1 MSGPQPLTSD
11 DLQAKLDSFDSIPLF
26 MRSLPDDHPVENS
39 TLAALQSLAHEG
51 TPDEIAENFKEQGN
65 DYFKG
70 KRYRDAIGFYTQGI
84 DAKPDN
90 SSLLEALLCNRAAC
104 NLALKNY
111 GSVLRDCSK
120 ALSLNPKSL
129 KAYYRSAMALV
140 ALDRLEEAI
149 DCCTRCLE
157 FDKDNKGV
165 LGVLEHA
172 AKSKATKDKVDL
184 ERKEKLRQELL
195 AKAKLDNAF
204 KERNI
209 FVLPKADG
217 SQNPYVP
224 RFDPEDFS
232 GNTLIFPVF
241 FLYPQYATSDVIPG
255 YVEDTPFFTHLE
267 IMFNPAPEWD
277 TKRQY
282 KAENLVVY
290 AITRRKRLLK
300 VGKKMSLRNVF
311 NASKGKE
318 GDPPDGLELKDNC
331 LTFVVLPKGEV
342 DIKWVW
348 RKRLDWMLRKWMY
361 SLELR
366 MLIRNLVSLGP
377 LKMSVNHKILRTA
390 NAPPTPPD
398 EMEISVAQ
406 AIIDLENNVPD
417 LKTDLRPLQISAARE
432 VDVRGGKKA
441 IVIFVPV
448 PQLKAFHKV
457 QQRLTRELEKKFSDR
472 HVVFVAQ
479 RRMLRKP
486 TRNSRVQ
493 QKRPRSRTLTN
504 VHEKILEDLVFPTEI
519 VGKRTRVA
527 VDGSK
532 LLKVFLD
539 SKDANV
545 LEYKLDSFS
554 SVYRRLTGKDV
565 VFEFPVV
572 VQE

>member
-1 MSGPQPLTSD
+1 MAGPQPLTSD

-26 MRSLPDDHPVENS
+26 MRSLPDEDPAENNS
-39 TLAALQSLAHEG
+39 LAALQSLVHEG

-70 KRYRDAIGFYTQGI
+70 KRFRDAIGFYTQGI

-90 SSLLEALLCNRAAC
+90 PSLLEALLCNRAAC
-104 NLALKNY
+104 NLELKNY

-120 ALSLNPKSL
+120 ALSLNPKSS
-129 KAYYRSAMALV
+129 KAYYRSALALI
-140 ALDRLEEAI
+140 ALERLSEAI
-149 DCCTRCLE
+149 DCCTRCLDY
-157 FDKDNKGV
+157 DKDNKGV
-165 LGVLEHA
+165 QSVLER
-172 AKSKATKDKVDL
+172 ATKLKEANDKK
-184 ERKEKLRQELL
+184 EFERQEKIRKEKLSQ
-195 AKAKLDNAF
+195 AKLNNAF
-204 KERNI
+204 KERHI
-209 FVLPKADG
+209 FVLPKPDG

-224 RFDPEDFS
+224 HFDPEDPS
-232 GNTLIFPVF
+232 GDSLIFPVF
-241 FLYPQYATSDVIPG
+241 FLYPQYATSDVIPE
-255 YVEDTPFFTHLE
+255 YVEDTPFSAHLKN
-267 IMFNPAPEWD
+267 MFGPNVPPPEWD
-277 TKRQY
+277 LKRQY
-282 KAENLVVY
+282 RVGNLVVY
-290 AITRRKRLLK
+290 AMTRGKRLLK
-300 VGKKMSLRNVF
+300 VGKKMSLRDVF
-311 NASKGKE
+311 NASKEKE
-318 GDPPDGLELKDNC
+318 GESPDGLELKDNC
-331 LTFVVLPKGEV
+331 LTFVVLPKGEEET
-342 DIKWVW
+342 KWVEEFKAT
-348 RKRLDWMLRKWMY
+348 RAF
-361 SLELR
+361 
-366 MLIRNLVSLGP
+366 
-377 LKMSVNHKILRTA
+377 LKMSINNKILRTA
-390 NAPPTPPD
+390 NAPLTPPD
-398 EMEISVAQ
+398 ETEISVAQ
-406 AIIDLENNVPD
+406 AIIDLENNVPE
-417 LKTDLRPLQISAARE
+417 LKAELRPLQISAARE

-493 QKRPRSRTLTN
+493 QKRPRSRTLTD

-572 VQE
+572 AQE